1 MSAHRPAIAPAAR
14 RMTRNVRATLLGNV
28 VYAVGLWI
36 QLVIFARIGGPAA
49 VGAYAFAL
57 SLVAPVMM
65 LSYLQLRMLLAS
77 DPGRTYS
84 FREYRAVRLVTTAA
98 ALAAMI
104 PVAWWS
110 GPWRALWPVL
120 APVCAKAAADALLDV
135 YCGLWQQH
143 ERMGVVG
150 LAFALNAVTSV
161 SLMVAATLLRG
172 SVPAVATA
180 SALGSC
186 TALLFVHLRTA
197 WDAELRGALLPDGRI
212 EWRRLARLVRD
223 AAPLGVIVLLGSLR
237 MNVPR
242 YFIQHHAGQAAL
254 GLYAAAYQLTAAGD
268 LFVHALGVAA
278 TPRLARACLDGDAAG
293 FRAVTR
299 RIVAL
304 AALLGV
310 LGIAISALVG
320 RQVLALVFR
329 PEFGSA
335 AGLLVVLSAAAGVGF
350 AATLLGYAL
359 TAARVIA
366 VQPVLLSA
374 TLAIACLGC
383 AALVPAHG
391 AAGAAWSLVLA
402 AVVQAAWSAVALR
415 RFRVRPAP
423 ATTAVELA

>member
-1 MSAHRPAIAPAAR
+1 MN
-14 RMTRNVRATLLGNV
+14 RNVRATLLGNV
-28 VYAVGLWI
+28 VYALGLWI
-36 QLVIFARIGGPAA
+36 QLVIFARIGGPGA

-57 SLVAPVMM
+57 SLSAPVMM
-65 LSYLQLRMLLAS
+65 LSYLQLRMLIAS
-77 DPGRTYS
+77 DPGGAYS
-84 FREYRAVRLVTTAA
+84 FREYRAVRVVTTAA
-98 ALAAMI
+98 ALAAMV

-110 GPWRALWPVL
+110 GQGRTLWPML
-120 APVCAKAAADALLDV
+120 APVCAKAAADALVDV

-161 SLMVAATLLRG
+161 SLMVVAALLG
-172 SVPAVATA
+172 GGAPAVATA

-186 TALLFVHLRTA
+186 TALSFVHLRTA
-197 WDAELRGALLPDGRI
+197 FDAELRGALRPGDTPLA
-212 EWRRLARLVRD
+212 WRRLARLARD

-254 GLYAAAYQLTAAGD
+254 GLFAAAAQLTAAGD
-268 LFVHALGVAA
+268 VVVHALGAAA
-278 TPRLARACLDGDAAG
+278 TPRLARACLDGDGAG

-310 LGIAISALVG
+310 VGVATSALLG
-320 RQVLALVFR
+320 RRILSLVFR

-335 AGLLVVLSAAAGVGF
+335 AGVLVVLSAAAAVGF

-366 VQPVLLSA
+366 VQPVLLTV
-374 TLAIACLGC
+374 TLAVACVCC
-383 AALVPAHG
+383 AALVPGHG
-391 AAGAAWSLVLA
+391 PSGAAWSLVLA
-402 AVVQAAWSAVALR
+402 AIVQAAWSAVALG
-415 RFRVRPAP
+415 RFRVRAAPAP
-423 ATTAVELA
+423 TAVELA